1 MAHEKSKNR
10 NSSLV
15 ARIRRSI
22 WREPWPQDERGRV
35 RLVLNDLIL
44 HLHATKVPKR
54 ALTFTYSFG
63 LGGLALLLFL
73 VMVTTGILLLF
84 VYTPTPDA
92 AYLSVTRIETDIWM
106 GQLVRNLHHWSG
118 NLLLILAVLHMLRVF
133 FTAAFHRPREFNWI
147 LGLCLLILVALSN
160 FTGYLLPWD
169 QLSYWA
175 TTIVTGMLSYIPVIG
190 DGLKNWLLGG
200 PEVGAATLR
209 TFFAF
214 HIVLFPL
221 LMAITVS
228 YHIWRVRKDTFSL
241 PRRVDEAPL
250 DPREV
255 ERVTTIPHLVNI
267 ELGIGLLLL
276 VLLIA
281 WATWVDAPLKDAA
294 NPTHPP
300 NPAKAAW
307 YFMGF
312 QELLLHFHPAFVT
325 VAIPGLVASAL
336 LLLPYI
342 DFDEDADLDVR
353 GIWFR
358 SVRGRWL
365 AGISAVLGVVLTA
378 ALVVVDEFWLDLP
391 DLLNSI
397 SGPFIGSLPTW
408 ISNGLVPMAVIL
420 LGLWAYYRLLGA
432 RGATN
437 SEKNLALFTLLF
449 MAFAT
454 LTVIGVLFRG
464 ENMALM
470 FPWNR

>member
-1 MAHEKSKNR
+1 
-10 NSSLV
+10 
-15 ARIRRSI
+15 
-22 WREPWPQDERGRV
+22 
-35 RLVLNDLIL
+35 
-44 HLHATKVPKR
+44 
-54 ALTFTYSFG
+54 
-63 LGGLALLLFL
+63 LL
-73 VMVTTGILLLF
+73 
-84 VYTPTPDA
+84 D
-92 AYLSVTRIETDIWM
+92 
-106 GQLVRNLHHWSG
+106 
-118 NLLLILAVLHMLRVF
+118 
-133 FTAAFHRPREFNWI
+133 
-147 LGLCLLILVALSN
+147 
-160 FTGYLLPWD
+160 
-169 QLSYWA
+169 
-175 TTIVTGMLSYIPVIG
+175 
-190 DGLKNWLLGG
+190 LLGTL
-200 PEVGAATLR
+200 AAEDDPAL
-209 TFFAF
+209 
-214 HIVLFPL
+214 IVLFTIRSDNYEQL
-221 LMAITVS
+221 QTAKSLEGL
-228 YHIWRVRKDTFSL
+228 RQDTFSL

-267 ELGIGLLLL
+267 ELAIGLLLL

-281 WATWVDAPLKDAA
+281 WATWVDAPLRDAA

-307 YFMGF
+307 YFLGF

-342 DFDEDADLDVR
+342 DFDEDTDLDVR

-365 AGISAVLGVVLTA
+365 AGISAVLGVILTA

-391 DLLNSI
+391 DLLDSI

-432 RGATN
+432 RGATK

-464 ENMALM
+464 ENMALV